1 MRAVAAFLGAQPA
14 LLYGYYLWGGV
25 KEILAATLVA
35 TGFGLATAALPVRG
49 LRSALPTVIVAV
61 ALADSLSLSGIVW
74 LVPAL
79 AAVAVGA
86 WRGSSPPFRRRVGV
100 GAVIVAFGAAPALA
114 MASFV
119 SPFRTAFTG
128 GDRARE
134 PDQARQSASAC
145 GGAGPP
151 GTSGSTPCCRR
162 SRAA

>member
-1 MRAVAAFLGAQPA
+1 MGAFVPLAIGSRLVGQDAAWLIPPYMATLAAMLALALWTLSGSLVDSRRMRAVAAFLGAQPA
-14 LLYGYYLWGGV
+14 LLFGYYLWGGV

-61 ALADSLSLSGIVW
+61 ALADSLSLAGVVW

-100 GAVIVAFGAAPALA
+100 
-114 MASFV
+114 
-119 SPFRTAFTG
+119 
-128 GDRARE
+128 
-134 PDQARQSASAC
+134 
-145 GGAGPP
+145 
-151 GTSGSTPCCRR
+151 R
-162 SRAA
+162 SR